1 MEFVQYYK
9 GGIYLPHCNKQMISF
24 FLTTKCRLRC
34 TYCYNQEQ
42 REKLEEKSLSLEIA
56 KAGIDDYFVNNRSRH
71 IRFYGP
77 GEPTEEFELM
87 KQITEYARYK
97 AGKEGITSELQTNG
111 TFGPKV
117 REWILDNINIVWVS
131 FDGTPE
137 FHDAQRPFPNGKPS
151 SPIIEDNIKW
161 LISHKG
167 DRNLMV
173 GGRVTVTNLN
183 SQRQREMVDYF
194 KSIGITY
201 VWSDP
206 EFPPVGDIPF
216 CDDEKAQSA
225 YQFDMDTYIQN
236 YVQAYRYAKQ
246 NKIFYGSFLTCNFD
260 SDTKINCRS
269 CSPVP
274 HITPDGYISA
284 CDLVIFGADSK
295 HMDCFI
301 YGKWDDTL
309 KKFVYYPE
317 RIKNLQDRNVDNLIH
332 CKSCPAK
339 MHCSGYC
346 PGEIVNETGRLDGI
360 KPMACKAIRWLFQ
373 ELYDEIKEDLKGSV
387 YPYPHP

>member
-1 MEFVQYYK
+1 
-9 GGIYLPHCNKQMISF
+9 MISF

-34 TYCYNQEQ
+34 IYCYNQEQ

-56 KAGIDDYFVNNRSRH
+56 KAGIDDYFVNNQSRH

-77 GEPTEEFELM
+77 GEPKEEFELM

-97 AGKEGITSELQTNG
+97 AGKKGITSELQTNG
-111 TFGPKV
+111 TFNPKI

-131 FDGTPE
+131 FDGIPE

-161 LISHKG
+161 LISHRG

-183 SQRQREMVDYF
+183 SQRQQEMVDYF

-216 CDDEKAQSA
+216 CDDKKAQSA
-225 YQFDMDTYIQN
+225 YRFDMDTYIQN
-236 YVQAYRYAKQ
+236 YVHAYRYAKQ
-246 NKIFYGSFLTCNFD
+246 NKIFYGSFLICNFD

-284 CDLVIFGADSK
+284 CDLVTLGADSK

-301 YGKWDDTL
+301 YGKWDDTQ

-317 RIKNLQDRNVDNLIH
+317 RIKSLQDRNVDNLIH

-346 PGEIVNETGRLDGI
+346 PGEIVNETGQLDGI

-373 ELYDEIKEDLKGSV
+373 ELYDEIKKDLNGSV